1 MKHLTDYQI
10 QELLSEENR
19 LRKIFYYD
27 EHLSSC
33 SSCQE
38 KLTDYKKLFS
48 KIEYADDIKISP
60 DFTKNVLLRAQ
71 ELESQET
78 NYRILVSLLPFV
90 LGLSIFAV
98 LELLGIFSL
107 LSMVQSS
114 GLFISNFVS
123 TVSTNLFS
131 WLPSLNV
138 SFELVAIGVLTA
150 SLYHLLDLLLIKPRF
165 R

>member
-1 MKHLTDYQI
+1 MKHLSDFQL
-10 QELLSEENR
+10 QELLTEENR
-19 LRKIFYYD
+19 LRKSFYD
-27 EHLSSC
+27 DHLSSC

-38 KLTDYKKLFS
+38 KLTEYKKLFS

-60 DFTKNVLLRAQ
+60 GFTKSVLLRAE
-71 ELESQET
+71 ELKFKNA
-78 NYRILVSLLPFV
+78 NYPMLVFMLPFV
-90 LGLSIFAV
+90 LGLSILAV
-98 LELLGIFSL
+98 LEVLGVVSL
-107 LSMVQSS
+107 STVVQSS
-114 GLFISNFVS
+114 GSFIGSFIS

-150 SLYHLLDLLLIKPRF
+150 ALYHLLDLLLIKPRF

>member
-19 LRKIFYYD
+19 LRKTFYD
-27 EHLSSC
+27 DHLSSC

-38 KLTDYKKLFS
+38 KLTEYKKLFS
-48 KIEYADDIKISP
+48 KIEYADDIRISP
-60 DFTKNVLLRAQ
+60 DFSKNVLLRAK
-71 ELESQET
+71 ELKSKET
-78 NYRILVSLLPFV
+78 NLQILVFLLPFV
-90 LGLSIFAV
+90 LGLSTLAV
-98 LELLGIFSL
+98 LELLGVISL
-107 LSMVQSS
+107 LNIVQSS
-114 GLFISNFVS
+114 SLFINNFIS

-150 SLYHLLDLLLIKPRF
+150 ALYHLLDLLLIKPRF

>member
-19 LRKIFYYD
+19 LRKIFYD

-71 ELESQET
+71 ELKSQET

-90 LGLSIFAV
+90 LGLSTFAV

-114 GLFISNFVS
+114 GSFISNFIS

>member
-19 LRKIFYYD
+19 LRRSFYD
-27 EHLSSC
+27 DHLSSC

-38 KLTDYKKLFS
+38 KLTEYKKLFS
-48 KIEYADDIKISP
+48 KIEFADDIKISA
-60 DFTKNVLLRAQ
+60 DFTTNVLLRAQ
-71 ELESQET
+71 ELRSREI
-78 NYRILVSLLPFV
+78 NYPMLVCLLTFIF
-90 LGLSIFAV
+90 GLSTLAA
-98 LELLGIFSL
+98 LELSGIISL
-107 LSMVQSS
+107 SSIAQSS
-114 GLFISNFVS
+114 GFFISNFVS
-123 TVSTNLFS
+123 IVSTNLFS

-150 SLYHLLDLLLIKPRF
+150 ALYHLLDLLLIKPRF

>member
-1 MKHLTDYQI
+1 MKHLTDYQM

-19 LRKIFYYD
+19 LRKAFYED
-27 EHLSSC
+27 HLSSC

-38 KLTDYKKLFS
+38 KLTAYKKLFS

-60 DFTKNVLLRAQ
+60 DFTKNVLLRVK
-71 ELESQET
+71 ELKSKET
-78 NYRILVSLLPFV
+78 NYPILVFLLPFV
-90 LGLSIFAV
+90 LGVSTLAV
-98 LELLGIFSL
+98 LEVLGVISL
-107 LSMVQSS
+107 STVVQSS
-114 GLFISNFVS
+114 GSFIGDFISSVL
-123 TVSTNLFS
+123 TNLLS

-150 SLYHLLDLLLIKPRF
+150 ALYHLLDLLLIKPRF

>member
-19 LRKIFYYD
+19 LRKTFYD
-27 EHLSSC
+27 DHLLSC
-33 SSCQE
+33 SACQE
-38 KLTDYKKLFS
+38 KMTEYKKLFS
-48 KIEYADDIKISP
+48 NIEYADDIKISP
-60 DFTKNVLLRAQ
+60 DFTKNVLLRAKA
-71 ELESQET
+71 LESKKINNQV
-78 NYRILVSLLPFV
+78 LVFLMPFV
-90 LGLSIFAV
+90 FGLSTLAV
-98 LELLGIFSL
+98 LEVLGVISL
-107 LSMVQSS
+107 LTVVQSS
-114 GLFISNFVS
+114 GLFIINFVS
-123 TVSTNLFS
+123 SVSTNLFS

>member
-1 MKHLTDYQI
+1 
-10 QELLSEENR
+10 
-19 LRKIFYYD
+19 
-27 EHLSSC
+27 
-33 SSCQE
+33 
-38 KLTDYKKLFS
+38 KLTNYKKLFS

-71 ELESQET
+71 ELESRET
-78 NYRILVSLLPFV
+78 NYQILVSLLPFV
-90 LGLSIFAV
+90 LVLSTFAV

-138 SFELVAIGVLTA
+138 SFELVAIGALTA